1 MLLRPISC
9 HPELYPES
17 MLSYSC
23 ASDNNGSKLF
33 PDNWGYSN
41 AEEACNVL
49 SAKGYMLAA
58 DTLLHGDFCL
68 PNIILQDWKCSDRRE
83 SVAEVY
89 CG

>member
-58 DTLLHGDFCL
+58 DMFYMEISACPISFCRTG
-68 PNIILQDWKCSDRRE
+68 NAATDE
-83 SVAEVY
+83 SL
-89 CG
+89 